1 MKKAMKSGKPTAVRE
16 CPSSGKA
23 ARAQP
28 GQDLRCPEP
37 GCLASWQIDGPA
49 VPTHWH
55 EPYEP
60 KTPRYRSAVLTA
72 GSARVPDSSVF
83 AEAARRGRLDA
94 ATGARTELHD
104 LTSAVGAGDRAAVL
118 NAWAA
123 ALGEARAAAWERARR
138 NPNAARVVA
147 GFSALDLRVL
157 RAFWGWRHAEERS
170 DPLLLKE
177 LPWDQQSSLT
187 VQFLRYL
194 HTDQGP
200 LGVYADGRVGWD
212 STDPQAASARVVHH
226 FLASRF
232 D

>member
-1 MKKAMKSGKPTAVRE
+1 MTSAASPCYSGRIGDSALT
-16 CPSSGKA
+16 
-23 ARAQP
+23 
-28 GQDLRCPEP
+28 
-37 GCLASWQIDGPA
+37 DG
-49 VPTHWH
+49 
-55 EPYEP
+55 
-60 KTPRYRSAVLTA
+60 RVL
-72 GSARVPDSSVF
+72 

-123 ALGEARAAAWERARR
+123 ALAEARGVARERARR
-138 NPNAARVVA
+138 NPNAALVVA
-147 GFSALDLRVL
+147 GFSDLDLRVL

-200 LGVYADGRVGWD
+200 LGVYTDGRVGWD

-226 FLASRF
+226 FLANRF